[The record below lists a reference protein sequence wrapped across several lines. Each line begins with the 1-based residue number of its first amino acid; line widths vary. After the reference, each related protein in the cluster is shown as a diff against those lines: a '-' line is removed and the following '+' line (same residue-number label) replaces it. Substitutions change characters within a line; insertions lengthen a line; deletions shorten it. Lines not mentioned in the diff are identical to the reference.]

1 MNKYAK
7 LFNKILQGHSEANIP
22 FADLCQ
28 LLLRLGF
35 TEHVRGSHHLFRQA
49 GITEKVNLQTDNHHA
64 KPYQVR
70 QVRQVILKYHL
81 RLEE

>member
-1 MNKYAK
+1 MSKYAK
-7 LFNKILQGHSEANIP
+7 LLQRILQGHSAANIP

-35 TEHVRGSHHLFRQA
+35 TEHIRGSHHLFRQA
-49 GITEKVNLQTDNHHA
+49 GIAEKINLQTDNHHA
-64 KPYQVR
+64 KSYQVR
-70 QVRQVILKYHL
+70 QVRHLLLKYHL